1 MPYSRK
7 FSDSH
12 RKNISNALR
21 GRVLDSNH
29 RSNIS
34 KSIKAR
40 WDQIKVPIDPEKT
53 NMTLDC
59 EIDENNN
66 LKKVMFNGTEIPM

>member
-1 MPYSRK
+1 MDAETKRK
-7 FSDSH
+7 ISSALTG
-12 RKNISNALR
+12 RKMKDETKRKISEKQK
-21 GRVLDSNH
+21 SN
-29 RSNIS
+29 
-34 KSIKAR
+34 
-40 WDQIKVPIDPEKT
+40 WQKVPIDPEKT